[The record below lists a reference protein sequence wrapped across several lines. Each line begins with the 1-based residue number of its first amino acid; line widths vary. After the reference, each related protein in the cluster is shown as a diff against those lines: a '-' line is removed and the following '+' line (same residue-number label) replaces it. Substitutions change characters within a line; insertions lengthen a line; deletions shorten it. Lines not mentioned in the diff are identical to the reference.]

1 MAGFSGAF
9 RTSVGRDDFLRSAED
24 EAYTQSIIARLM
36 GTDWFSRNDN
46 VRLGGLR
53 TASALGGLPDRD
65 SLNLGDVIRNEDIR
79 RSARTRYLY
88 SSFFAW
94 PSKLSEG
101 ES

>member
-53 TASALGGLPDRD
+53 SASALGGLPDRD

-88 SSFFAW
+88 SPFLHGC
-94 PSKLSEG
+94 PN
-101 ES
+101 